1 MFLSLEVKDQ
11 IILNPGKKVTQY
23 RDIRLQHGL
32 KELSFTST
40 IISSTEKFKYV
51 TYYFLVL
58 FQP

>member
-11 IILNPGKKVTQY
+11 IILNPGKKVTQD

-32 KELSFTST
+32 KKLSFTYT
-40 IISSTEKFKYV
+40 VISSIEKLKQV